1 MLITHFVSFQQDAIS
16 YGRAIVSEQITK
28 LAKVFLTAK
37 KYLGLMEASLMK
49 DSRAKMAVKK

>member
-1 MLITHFVSFQQDAIS
+1 MLQQMPLVM
-16 YGRAIVSEQITK
+16 GMQLLTEQITK